1 MASTFAKETLRSIRG
16 SLGRFVAIAAIV
28 ALGCGFYAGLRM
40 TSPDMAHFAD
50 EYYDGTALMDIRV
63 VSTLGLTDADLEAL
77 RGLDDVEA
85 AMGAYE
91 TDVMATID
99 GEQYAVRVH
108 SLPESAAASV
118 QVDAMNVE
126 SDDSSYL
133 NRLVLTE
140 GRWPEQPGECIIS
153 ADRVMATP
161 TAVGDEV
168 KIDYGAS
175 DVDEVLKTRRYTIV
189 GYATTPYYVSS
200 TQMGSTS
207 LGSGV
212 VEQFMYVPEDDFAE
226 SYPYTE
232 AFVTVSGARD
242 EMAGSFDYQARVDA
256 VLKEIAGL
264 APERERERLAQLRA
278 DAQAEL
284 NRERE
289 RYEAE
294 RADAEAQ
301 LDDARASLDAAAAAI
316 RNSEAELAQGQAD

>member
-1 MASTFAKETLRSIRG
+1 
-16 SLGRFVAIAAIV
+16 
-28 ALGCGFYAGLRM
+28 
-40 TSPDMAHFAD
+40 
-50 EYYDGTALMDIRV
+50 
-63 VSTLGLTDADLEAL
+63 
-77 RGLDDVEA
+77 
-85 AMGAYE
+85 
-91 TDVMATID
+91 
-99 GEQYAVRVH
+99 
-108 SLPESAAASV
+108 
-118 QVDAMNVE
+118 MNVE

-242 EMAGSFDYQARVDA
+242 EMAGSFDYQAR
-256 VLKEIAGL
+256 
-264 APERERERLAQLRA
+264 
-278 DAQAEL
+278 
-284 NRERE
+284 
-289 RYEAE
+289 
-294 RADAEAQ
+294 
-301 LDDARASLDAAAAAI
+301 ARSARPAAC
-316 RNSEAELAQGQAD
+316 